1 MIGVVLV
8 RYAYYSALLGT
19 VQISNHASALLSF
32 AMSLPASD
40 PASKPTAQNLAAG
53 YISLVRPMNGLSDD
67 MLLER
72 MSPNVLADMKAL
84 ANIIQSSV
92 EQIEAALTTG
102 SLIIPSPDSTF
113 TLESEEPR
121 MNPDILTA
129 GSLIISAAGQLMTL
143 VRPAPLVI
151 IDMMMQV
158 GLNVPLCNDVLLT
171 TWG

>member
-1 MIGVVLV
+1 MIGVVLL

-53 YISLVRPMNGLSDD
+53 YISHVRPMNGVSDN

-72 MSPNVLADMKAL
+72 VLPNVLADLKAL

-92 EQIEAALTTG
+92 EQIEAAVTAG
-102 SLIIPSPDSTF
+102 SLTIPSPDSTF
-113 TLESEEPR
+113 TLDSEEPR
-121 MNPDILTA
+121 MNPDILT
-129 GSLIISAAGQLMTL
+129 AGQLMTL

-158 GLNVPLCNDVLLT
+158 RLNVPLAMTYC
-171 TWG
+171 